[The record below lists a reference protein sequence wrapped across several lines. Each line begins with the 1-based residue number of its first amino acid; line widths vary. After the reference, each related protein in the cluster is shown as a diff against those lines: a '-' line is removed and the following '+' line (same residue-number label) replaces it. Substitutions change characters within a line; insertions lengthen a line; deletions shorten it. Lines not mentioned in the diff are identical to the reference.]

1 MAGVRESTPC
11 EAKAR
16 SLTRE
21 QEIRRG
27 IHRSGLPDGEIR
39 LFMILLDKADYG
51 SAVMQPKFAPR
62 VAELVELCNRTRATV
77 FRRLAHLERHFWVVQ
92 LGTER
97 GPNAKIIRH
106 LQIGERCEC
115 PPHGGNRRTDADDA
129 RTLTYDPCGSDTK
142 ASAPEREPPT
152 PTPTPTPT
160 PETVSSWHARESH
173 LGTENSL
180 ILKYV
185 SAGQPANS
193 DYGAVAGKE
202 LWGGPERSTS
212 LTQSPE
218 SWRSWPVGTIG
229 YEENRET

>member
-1 MAGVRESTPC
+1 MAGVRESTPYG
-11 EAKAR
+11 AKAR

-51 SAVMQPKFAPR
+51 SAIMQPKFAPR

-115 PPHGGNRRTDADDA
+115 PPHGGNRRKDADGA
-129 RTLTYDPCGSDTK
+129 RTPTSNAWGSDTK

-152 PTPTPTPT
+152 PTP
-160 PETVSSWHARESH
+160 ETVSSWYARESH
-173 LGTENSL
+173 VGTENSL

-185 SAGQPANS
+185 SAGQPVNS
-193 DYGAVAGKE
+193 DYGAVAGKG
-202 LWGGPERSTS
+202 LWGGPERSPS
-212 LTQSPE
+212 LNQSPE